1 MEMKKL
7 FVQTK
12 YASVKMEDIRK
23 LHSDYDG
30 GGGGPGHGPGPGS
43 VLVVVLV
50 LAGPGPG
57 PGLVLSWS

>member
-30 GGGGPGHGPGPGS
+30 GGGGPGS

>member
-30 GGGGPGHGPGPGS
+30 GGGAPGS
-43 VLVVVLV
+43 VLVEVLV